1 MHGVERMNYVI
12 QNAGS
17 RQVVHNVI
25 DMLDSRKAWAVEIK
39 PWQPKRSHDQNSKY
53 WSIVEEIARQTGH
66 HKDEIHDILK
76 VKFLQTKTVNIF
88 GIERE
93 VVPDSRN
100 LSASQFSEYI
110 DQVQAWAATD
120 LGIHVH

>member
-1 MHGVERMNYVI
+1 MNYVI
-12 QNAGS
+12 QNSGS

-25 DMLDSRKAWAVEIK
+25 DMLDGRRAWAVEIK
-39 PWQPKRSHDQNSKY
+39 PWQPKRSHDQNAKY
-53 WSIVEEIARQTGH
+53 WAIVEEIARQTGH